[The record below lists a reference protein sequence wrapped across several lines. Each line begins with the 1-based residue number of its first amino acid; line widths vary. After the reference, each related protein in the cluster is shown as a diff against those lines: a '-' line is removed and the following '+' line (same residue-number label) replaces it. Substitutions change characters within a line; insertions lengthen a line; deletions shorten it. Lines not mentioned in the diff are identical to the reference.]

1 MSKTKKQEISGLL
14 VGVMTVL
21 IALDTRHDGLLVHT
35 WRCADSG
42 TDS

>member
-21 IALDTRHDGLLVHT
+21 LALDILATLMMR
-35 WRCADSG
+35 
-42 TDS
+42 